1 MEPKRGIF
9 IPGREILDPGS
20 FENFIYPSHLSTTTD
35 SPLEYH
41 PDNHP
46 TPGLPANPRMYLA
59 RLYCQLGTYLD
70 YYTGE
75 HDPSLSQTLM
85 RRRQAVL
92 ATLEEYIDGGQ
103 TTLTMPEDW
112 GGPLIPAHH
121 RSLFPQLSVTSEW
134 PEVFLIH
141 GAEDNHV
148 HCHESEHMKELLE
161 KVEVEVTLKVIEG
174 KGHSFDYDPS
184 AEEGCSG
191 LFNEVGKFLRR
202 VLSKTPC

>member
-70 YYTGE
+70 YYIGE

-92 ATLEEYIDGGQ
+92 ATPEECIDGGQ
-103 TTLTMPEDW
+103 TTLAMPEDW

-141 GAEDNHV
+141 GAEDYHV

-184 AEEGCSG
+184 AEGGCSG

-202 VLSKTPC
+202 VLSTTP